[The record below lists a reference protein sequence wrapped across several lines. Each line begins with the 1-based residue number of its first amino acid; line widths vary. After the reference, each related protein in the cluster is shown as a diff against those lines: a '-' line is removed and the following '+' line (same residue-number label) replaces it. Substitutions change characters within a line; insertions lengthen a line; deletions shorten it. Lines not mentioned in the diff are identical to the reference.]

1 MPTLFL
7 RFLLPVLCVLL
18 PRLANADEVQV
29 AVAANFSAPMRE
41 LAEAFE
47 ASTGHRARLAYG
59 STGKFYAQ
67 ISNGAPFDVL
77 FSADSTTP
85 TRLVQEGKALGDTQF
100 TYALGQLVLWS
111 AREGYASDGE
121 ALLARAD
128 FRHLSIASPSA
139 APYGAAALEVL
150 RGMGLEAELKGKL
163 VQGENITQAYQ
174 FVATGNAE
182 VGFVALSQVYLD
194 GEISRG
200 SAWIVPAE
208 RYSPIRQ
215 DAVVLARGRDNP
227 AARALLD
234 FMHTEQART
243 LMARYGYGVE
253 P

>member
-1 MPTLFL
+1 MRALFS
-7 RFLLPVLCVLL
+7 
-18 PRLANADEVQV
+18 RLSALAFCILFPALAIADEVQV
-29 AVAANFSAPMRE
+29 AVAANFTAPMRE

-67 ISNGAPFDVL
+67 ISNGAPFEVL
-77 FSADSTTP
+77 FSADSATP
-85 TRLVQEGKALGDTQF
+85 TRLAKEGKALGDSQF

-111 AREGYASDGE
+111 AREGYATDGE
-121 ALLARAD
+121 ALLERGD
-128 FRHLSIASPSA
+128 FRHLAIATPTA
-139 APYGAAALEVL
+139 APYGAAALEVI
-150 RGMGLEAELKGKL
+150 RGMGLEADLKGKL
-163 VQGENITQAYQ
+163 VQGENITQAFQ

-200 SAWIVPAE
+200 SAWTVPAE

-215 DAVVLARGRDNP
+215 DAVVLERGRDNP
-227 AARALLD
+227 AAHALLD
-234 FMHTEQART
+234 FMHTEQARAV
-243 LMARYGYGVE
+243 MARYGYGVE